1 MVLNIL
7 TSQSSIR
14 RNLLK
19 EFSRVRSHY
28 SKLEIQKI
36 EKFSPGRTV
45 PSRKKKKKMLQSST
59 KRGSL
64 DPREG
69 LLNQKEK
76 VDSQK

>member
-45 PSRKKKKKMLQSST
+45 PSRKKKKKKLLQSST
-59 KRGSL
+59 KKRKLRSKRRFIE
-64 DPREG
+64 P
-69 LLNQKEK
+69 KEK
-76 VDSQK
+76 R